1 MTLDYHRLKAT
12 QFDDLPHRYGADHCI
27 LYALGVGAGLGNDP
41 VLGDE
46 VRYLYEEKLQ
56 ALPSM
61 VSVIAYPGFWM
72 RDPVHG
78 IDWRKVV
85 HGEQRITLHCP
96 LATAGNVCSLS
107 RVTRITDKGA
117 HSGAVVVTERKI
129 LDQATRQPVAVIE
142 QVNVCRGDGG
152 YSAGASELSDPPLQ
166 PIPRP
171 PERDPDQILTVP
183 TSRNQAAI
191 YRLSGDRNPLHIDP
205 DSARLSGL
213 PGPILHGAALAGL
226 ATRVLLAQPQPADA
240 FLSRLDIRFT
250 GVAYPGM
257 AVGVERWFEPGYV
270 AFRCREAE
278 TLRELAFGRAAWQQL
293 ERKRGG
299 RRPVSVLHL
308 DRTYSS

>member
-12 QFDDLPHRYGADHCI
+12 EFDALPHRYGADDCI
-27 LYALGVGAGLGNDP
+27 LYALGVGAGLSDDP
-41 VLGDE
+41 VLGAE
-46 VRYLYEEKLQ
+46 IQYLYEEKLR

-78 IDWRKVV
+78 IDWRNVV
-85 HGEQRITLHCP
+85 HGEQRITLLCP
-96 LATAGNVCSLS
+96 LATTANVYSLS
-107 RVTRITDKGA
+107 RVTRVTDKGDR
-117 HSGAVVVTERKI
+117 SGAVVVTERAI
-129 LDQATRQPVAVIE
+129 IDEATRQPIASIE

-166 PIPRP
+166 PIPHP
-171 PERDPDQILTVP
+171 PERDPDNFLTVP

-191 YRLSGDRNPLHIDP
+191 YRLAGDRNPLHIDP
-205 DSARLSGL
+205 DSARLAGL

-226 ATRVLLAQPQPADA
+226 VSRVLLTQPQPVEA

-257 AVGVERWFEPGYV
+257 PVVVERWFEPDYV
-270 AFRCREAE
+270 AFRCREPD
-278 TLRELAFGRAAWQQL
+278 TQRELAFGRTAWQTL
-293 ERKRGG
+293 ERKHAG
-299 RRPVSVLHL
+299 
-308 DRTYSS
+308 

>member
-1 MTLDYHRLKAT
+1 MTLEFHRLKAT
-12 QFDDLPHRYGADHCI
+12 QFDDVPHRYGADDCI
-27 LYALGVGAGLGNDP
+27 LYALGVGAGLSDDP

-46 VRYLYEEKLQ
+46 IQYLYEEKLR

-85 HGEQRITLHCP
+85 HGEQRITLLRP
-96 LATAGNVCSLS
+96 LATTGNVYSVS
-107 RVTRITDKGA
+107 RVTRVTDKGA
-117 HSGAVVVTERKI
+117 SSGAVVVTERTIIDK
-129 LDQATRQPVAVIE
+129 ATRQPIASIE

-152 YSAGASELSDPPLQ
+152 YSAGTSAPSDPPLQ

-171 PERDPDQILTVP
+171 PEREPDDCLAVP

-191 YRLSGDRNPLHIDP
+191 YRLTGDRNPLHIDP
-205 DSARLSGL
+205 DSARLAGL

-226 ATRVLLAQPQPADA
+226 VSRTLLTHPQPADA

-257 AVGVERWFEPGYV
+257 PVAVERWFEPDHV
-270 AFRCREAE
+270 AFRCREPD
-278 TLRELAFGRAAWQQL
+278 TLRELAFGRAAWQTL
-293 ERKRGG
+293 ERKHAG
-299 RRPVSVLHL
+299 
-308 DRTYSS
+308 